1 MFKYLFLFL
10 IFGHGLIHS
19 LGFLKAF
26 DLIEISQ
33 LTGEISKP
41 IGIIWGIVTMLFM
54 ATMTLFF
61 LRDTQWALL
70 AMITVVVSQV
80 LIGMAWQDAKFGTF
94 ANLIIFTIAVAF
106 YNGWRTF

>member
-10 IFGHGLIHS
+10 LFGHGLIHS

-26 DLIEISQ
+26 DLTETSQ

-41 IGIIWGIVTMLFM
+41 IGIIWGVVTVLFM
-54 ATMTLFF
+54 ATMTLFY
-61 LRDTQWALL
+61 LKDSQWALW
-70 AMITVVVSQV
+70 AMITVVISQT

-94 ANLIIFTIAVAF
+94 ANLIIFTIALAF